1 MAKDYTKYTVEAL
14 GENLNK
20 RQLVFTIVKDW
31 ATKNKPSLK
40 EIQAT
45 FPDETQGS
53 KGFVVKK
60 SEVKDAKRF
69 NMQEPLSIK
78 NGTQVVVSNQWGT
91 KNIAA
96 FLELA
101 EKLEYKVTS
110 VSNESNEEEAITPSS
125 HLTAEQ
131 IADFKEKEAGI
142 EGDYCE
148 NEWAAVKLY
157 NSLISAGDTAWA
169 DWTLQK
175 IEDAADESRM
185 LERVA
190 KILKER
196 GETDRFL
203 ATAKKAEAMAKNT
216 DEMMS
221 LAELVSDSNKDW
233 VTELYKKAEDKAASV
248 SDYIKLAD
256 EVKEIDQNWVIRL
269 YQKAENVVAYYA
281 HLTALADKV
290 KEFDK
295 DWAIK
300 LYQKAAQKADDSHD
314 LRALCELVFPFD
326 KDWAMKLL
334 EKAEEK
340 AEDFNDFI
348 NIGDVYGKPD
358 GLADKD
364 KARTFFEKAIS
375 LIDNEWN
382 KENLLESA
390 QECLGNEDVFTK
402 KIVQLIEDAIPKL
415 KLPKQYFPDYKLEWG
430 KYITFTLE
438 HVEEDC
444 DFAIKLN
451 METNEVIGHPDR
463 DNVLSRWFDAE
474 DAQMYIAYVDARSY
488 DGYLRIWGENEGE
501 ADEWGINGYDY
512 GFEELEDGEL
522 PEGVT
527 GDDIWNTIG
536 DGKTIY
542 ALFDYVKTHG
552 A

>member
-1 MAKDYTKYTVEAL
+1 
-14 GENLNK
+14 
-20 RQLVFTIVKDW
+20 
-31 ATKNKPSLK
+31 
-40 EIQAT
+40 
-45 FPDETQGS
+45 
-53 KGFVVKK
+53 
-60 SEVKDAKRF
+60 
-69 NMQEPLSIK
+69 
-78 NGTQVVVSNQWGT
+78 
-91 KNIAA
+91 
-96 FLELA
+96 
-101 EKLEYKVTS
+101 
-110 VSNESNEEEAITPSS
+110 
-125 HLTAEQ
+125 
-131 IADFKEKEAGI
+131 
-142 EGDYCE
+142 
-148 NEWAAVKLY
+148 
-157 NSLISAGDTAWA
+157 
-169 DWTLQK
+169 
-175 IEDAADESRM
+175 
-185 LERVA
+185 
-190 KILKER
+190 
-196 GETDRFL
+196 L
-203 ATAKKAEAMAKNT
+203 ATAKKAEAMAKST

-382 KENLLESA
+382 RENLLESA